1 MRIRIQHRSSI
12 AARLFVGAAT
22 FGSIA
27 ALTGC
32 SGMMMSTGNLPA
44 AAGTS
49 LHGTAKGGQ
58 QPLTGARIY
67 LFAAGATGYAS
78 ASPSL
83 LNTAIPAVSTDL
95 SGNGYVLTDAT
106 GSFTITGDWTC
117 AHASDQVYV
126 LATGG
131 NPGLAPGTNNSAIV
145 LMDALGTCST
155 LSSSTFIVV
164 NELSTVA
171 AVTALQQFMTDGTH
185 VGSSAT
191 NPTGLANAFASATN
205 MVDIAAVSA
214 RTTTPAG
221 NGDVPQSKLHS
232 LANIL
237 ATCVNTSAGTSA
249 ECATLFTAATPS
261 GGTAPDNSLAAA
273 LDIALNPS
281 NNVATIYAISTPIP
295 PFQPSLTAAPSNW
308 TFGVT
313 YSLGGTPLPG
323 YFAIDAAGNVWIT
336 NLASEK
342 AVSPAG
348 TDSVIKIGPTGAV
361 LSGATGFTAGGVHLP
376 EGLAIDD
383 TGNVWIANTSS
394 SVIKLTNAG
403 TLVSGFP
410 FIGGNFPQGIALDI
424 AGNAWVSNSQG
435 ADIMEISPGGS
446 LLNDVTS
453 TGFTNGQGVAIDTS
467 GNVWAVG
474 QGSNSLLKLS
484 GAGAVLSGTGSGF
497 AGAGLDAPSGAAIDA
512 TGHVFVVNS
521 TFAAK
526 APSISKFNNNGTAA
540 NASAYPT
547 GTKGFENL
555 LAIDGAGTVWSVVC
569 GPRCIGSGTDY
580 VVHLASDGTV
590 LTPAGGIVHPSL
602 SVPQAVAV
610 DASGNLWVGNS
621 AGQSNST
628 PGTVTEFIG
637 IASPVKTPI
646 QSALKS
652 SLLGQRP

>member
-1 MRIRIQHRSSI
+1 MRIRIQQHSSV
-12 AARLFVGAAT
+12 AARLFVGAAI
-22 FGSIA
+22 FGTIA

-32 SGMMMSTGNLPA
+32 SGMMMTAGNLPA
-44 AAGTS
+44 AAGTG

-58 QPLTGARIY
+58 QPLTGARVY

-78 ASPSL
+78 VSPSL
-83 LNTAIPAVSTDL
+83 LNTAVPAVSTDL
-95 SGNGYVLTDAT
+95 SGNGYVLTDAN
-106 GSFTITGDWTC
+106 GGFTITGDWSC

-126 LATGG
+126 LVTGG
-131 NPGLAPGTNNSAIV
+131 NPGLAPGTNNTAIV

-155 LSSSTFIVV
+155 LSSSTFLIV

-221 NGDVPQSKLHS
+221 NGSVPQSKLHT
-232 LANIL
+232 LANVL
-237 ATCVNTSAGTSA
+237 APCVNTSAPTST
-249 ECATLFTAATPS
+249 ECTTLFSAAKPS
-261 GGTAPDNSLAAA
+261 GGTTPSNSLAAA

-281 NNVATIYAISTPIP
+281 NNVGTLYAISTPTA
-295 PFQPSLTAAPSNW
+295 PFQPSLSTAPSDW

-313 YSLGGTPLPG
+313 YTLGATPLPG
-323 YFAIDAAGNVWIT
+323 YLAIDAAGNVWIT
-336 NLASEK
+336 NLATEK
-342 AVSPAG
+342 ALSPPG
-348 TDSVIKIGPTGAV
+348 TDSIIKIGPTGAV
-361 LSGATGFTAGGVHLP
+361 LSGATGFTAGGVFRP

-394 SVIKLTNAG
+394 SVIKLTNTG
-403 TLVSGFP
+403 TLVTGFP
-410 FIGGNFPQGIALDI
+410 FIGGNFPQGIALDT

-435 ADIMEISPGGS
+435 ADIMEISPSGS
-446 LLNDVTS
+446 LINDVTS
-453 TGFTNGQGVAIDTS
+453 PGFANGQGVAIDSS
-467 GNVWAVG
+467 GSIWAVG

-497 AGAGLDAPSGAAIDA
+497 AGAGLDAPAGVAIDA
-512 TGHVFVVNS
+512 TGHVFVVN
-521 TFAAK
+521 TTYAVN

-547 GTKGFENL
+547 GTKGFENIP
-555 LAIDGAGTVWSVVC
+555 AIDGAGTIWSVVC
-569 GPRCIGSGTDY
+569 GPNCIGSGTDY
-580 VVHLASDGTV
+580 VVHIAADGTV
-590 LTPAGGIVHPSL
+590 LTPAAGIVHS
-602 SVPQAVAV
+602 SFNTPQAVAI
-610 DASGNLWVGNS
+610 DASGNLWIGNS
-621 AGQSNST
+621 AGQANAT
-628 PGTVTEFIG
+628 PGTVTQFIG